1 MNHLNLQEVTIG
13 PISGRAWT
21 KIYSTLSLV
30 FVRQN
35 HDPFGRTRGHCLT
48 IFLREIGRKYVQ
60 DDPRSTLDYITTLLG
75 VQEATIFFRDGME
88 GHEETIL
95 HFSISW
101 LFTSFCICRNML
113 FTQRCATRFA
123 YALLTDQKVILSF
136 SPLHR
141 SRQTRKTCQ
150 LCKENLSVMQGSL
163 QNWSIYELCQSYA
176 RN

>member
-60 DDPRSTLDYITTLLG
+60 DDPRSILDYITTLLD
-75 VQEATIFFRDGME
+75 VQEVTIFFQGWDGRTR
-88 GHEETIL
+88 GDNFAFFDIL
-95 HFSISW
+95 IVYFI
-101 LFTSFCICRNML
+101 LYL
-113 FTQRCATRFA
+113 
-123 YALLTDQKVILSF
+123 QKYVV
-136 SPLHR
+136 H
-141 SRQTRKTCQ
+141 TKVCYKVC
-150 LCKENLSVMQGSL
+150 LCVT
-163 QNWSIYELCQSYA
+163 Y
-176 RN
+176 